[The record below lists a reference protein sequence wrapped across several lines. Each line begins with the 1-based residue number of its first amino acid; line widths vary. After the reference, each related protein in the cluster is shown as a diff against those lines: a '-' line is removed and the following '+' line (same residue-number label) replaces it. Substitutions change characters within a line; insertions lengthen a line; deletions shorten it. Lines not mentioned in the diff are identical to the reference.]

1 MKKVKL
7 VSFTLICTIIIQIF
21 MPILMDIDWNAVFA
35 ENSGNIWD
43 ISENEDGSV
52 IAELSDDGTLTISGS
67 GEMKDW
73 NFFEK
78 TDWHTDKNKVK
89 EIIIKKGVT
98 SIGNYAFWDCSSV
111 TNITIPEGVT
121 SIGVYAFAGC
131 SSVTSITIPEGVTSI
146 GVYAFY
152 GCSSVTSITIPEGVT
167 SIGDSAFSKCS
178 NLASITIPEGV
189 TSIGNYAFSNCSS
202 LANITISEGVTS
214 IGEHAFAGCSSLT
227 NITIP
232 EGVTSIGGYAFA
244 GCSNL
249 TSIGVSE
256 NNKNYL
262 SVEGVLYTKDK
273 TQIVNYPEGK
283 QNAEYTILKGVTSI
297 GDSAFWGC
305 NSLASIIIPE
315 GVTSIGD
322 SAFSNCSNLASIT
335 IPEGVTSIG
344 GYAFYSCSSLTNIAI
359 PEGVT
364 SIGDSA
370 FGRCSSL
377 ANITIPKGVTS
388 IGDYA
393 FSSCSSLTNIT
404 IPEGVTSIGD
414 SAFLGCSSLTNI
426 IIPEGVTSIG
436 DSAFSICSNLA
447 SITIPEGVTNIG
459 ENVFMWSYKLKIYC
473 KSNAYAKKY
482 AEENKISY
490 SIDDE
495 APTITSVTG
504 NETWQKEIK
513 LTINAEDNQSG
524 LAYKAYS
531 FDNGQT
537 WQKEN
542 TKIYTENTNGII
554 IKVKDALGNEVTQ
567 EVGTIKIDN
576 QAPIIKCVE
585 GNATE
590 WTKNNVTLKIIAE
603 DNQSGLANEA
613 YSFDNG
619 QTWQKENTKT
629 YTENTNG
636 IIIKVKDALGN
647 ITTYDSINIDKILKI
662 NITDYEEIT
671 KENKKYITKITQN
684 TTIQQLKEKIE
695 TNGTVKIYKGDN
707 EITGEETLVGTGMTM
722 QIGNENYVLV
732 VRGDINGDGKI
743 SLVDLANLK
752 LSVVGKRTL
761 NTASAIAGDI
771 NGDGNTSLN
780 DLVKLKMYLVGK
792 III

>member
-1 MKKVKL
+1 MKKIKL

-21 MPILMDIDWNAVFA
+21 MPILMDIDWNVVFA
-35 ENSGNIWD
+35 EDSGNKWD
-43 ISENEDGSV
+43 ISKKGDGSV

-67 GEMKDW
+67 GEMKNWDY
-73 NFFEK
+73 NET
-78 TDWHTDKNKVK
+78 TDWHTDENKVKVK
-89 EIIIKKGVT
+89 EIIIKNGITNIGEYAFYKCSSLTNITIPKEVT
-98 SIGNYAFWDCSSV
+98 SIGRDAFLSCSSLA
-111 TNITIPEGVT
+111 NIIIPEGVT
-121 SIGVYAFAGC
+121 SIGKDAFYNCSSLVNIIIPEGVTSIEGGVFWGC
-131 SSVTSITIPEGVTSI
+131 SSLTSITIPEGVTSI
-146 GVYAFY
+146 GEYAFY
-152 GCSSVTSITIPEGVT
+152 NCSSLENIIIPEGVTSIGNSAFRNCSSLTSIDVSENNKNYLSDEGVLYTKDKTQIIKYPERKQNVEYTIPEGVTSIGGSAFAECSSLTSITIPEGVT
-167 SIGDSAFSKCS
+167 SIGYSAFSGCS
-178 NLASITIPEGV
+178 SLTNIIIPERV
-189 TSIGNYAFSNCSS
+189 TSIRD
-202 LANITISEGVTS
+202 
-214 IGEHAFAGCSSLT
+214 HAFYNCSSLT

-232 EGVTSIGGYAFA
+232 EGVTSIGDYAFYN
-244 GCSNL
+244 CSNL
-249 TSIGVSE
+249 TNIIIPEVVTSIGRYAFDECSSLTSIDVSE

-262 SVEGVLYTKDK
+262 SDEGVLYTKDK
-273 TQIVNYPEGK
+273 TQIIKYPERK
-283 QNAEYTILKGVTSI
+283 QNAEYTILEGVTIIEGQAFYNCSSLINIIIPKGVTSI
-297 GDSAFWGC
+297 GNSAFYGC
-305 NSLASIIIPE
+305 SSL
-315 GVTSIGD
+315 T
-322 SAFSNCSNLASIT
+322 SIT

-344 GYAFYSCSSLTNIAI
+344 KYAFYNCRSLVNIII

-364 SIGDSA
+364 
-370 FGRCSSL
+370 
-377 ANITIPKGVTS
+377 N

-393 FSSCSSLTNIT
+393 FCSCSSLTNIT
-404 IPEGVTSIGD
+404 IPEGVTSIG
-414 SAFLGCSSLTNI
+414 
-426 IIPEGVTSIG
+426 
-436 DSAFSICSNLA
+436 
-447 SITIPEGVTNIG
+447 
-459 ENVFMWSYKLKIYC
+459 ENVFRRCSKLKIYC
-473 KSNAYAKKY
+473 KSDTYAKKY

-542 TKIYTENTNGII
+542 TK
-554 IKVKDALGNEVTQ
+554 
-567 EVGTIKIDN
+567 
-576 QAPIIKCVE
+576 
-585 GNATE
+585 
-590 WTKNNVTLKIIAE
+590 
-603 DNQSGLANEA
+603 
-613 YSFDNG
+613 
-619 QTWQKENTKT
+619 T

-647 ITTYDSINIDKILKI
+647 IATYDSIDIDKILKI

-707 EITGEETLVGTGMTM
+707 EITEEEALVGTGMTM
-722 QIGNENYVLV
+722 QIENENYVLV

-752 LSVVGKRTL
+752 LSMVGKRTL